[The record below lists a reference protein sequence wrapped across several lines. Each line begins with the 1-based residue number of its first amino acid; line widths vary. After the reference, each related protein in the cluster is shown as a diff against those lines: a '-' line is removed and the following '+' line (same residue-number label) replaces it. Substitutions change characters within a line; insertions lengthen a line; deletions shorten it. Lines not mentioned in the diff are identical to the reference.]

1 MNNITVLIISH
12 DRPEFLKENLASLM
26 KFNTNIFVVV
36 NGFNEQTVN
45 FLTSTKKHYN
55 YLDFTVFEEQTNK
68 SKARNKGVEKIQ
80 SEIIYFLDDDAFI
93 DKNNIEILQKKFLEY
108 PFAEVIGGPNITPPT
123 SSRFQK
129 LSGIL
134 LSTYLIS
141 YKMNARY
148 FAKGVDRL
156 SDETELILCN
166 LAIKKNAFTKH
177 NLKFN
182 ELLHYNEENLLLE
195 QLKKFNT
202 AMLYSPDLFVYHH
215 RRATLKSFLEQI
227 YNSGKGRAVMTVIM
241 PSSIKIFFLFPTLFL
256 IYMICAIFDKMTF
269 ILLNAYL
276 FITLYNV
283 ISAYFIHKLK
293 LLDITIMFIVSI
305 LSHLTYGWGFVVGLI
320 KGIIWKMKK
329 NF

>member
-12 DRPEFLKENLASLM
+12 DRPEFLKENLFSLM
-26 KFNTNIFVVV
+26 KFNANIFVVI
-36 NGFNEQTVN
+36 NGFNEQTVT
-45 FLTSTKKHYN
+45 FLTSTKKQYDN
-55 YLDFTVFEEQTNK
+55 LDFILFEKQTNK
-68 SKARNKGVEKIQ
+68 SQARNIGVEKIK
-80 SEIIYFLDDDAFI
+80 SEIIYFLDDDVFI

-108 PFAEVIGGPNITPPT
+108 PFAEIIGVPNINPPL

-134 LSTYLIS
+134 LSTYLMS

-148 FAKGVDRL
+148 FAKGIDRF
-156 SDETELILCN
+156 SDDTELILCN
-166 LAIKKNAFTKH
+166 LAIKKNVFIKH

-202 AMLYSPDLFVYHH
+202 AMLYSPELIVYHH
-215 RRATLKSFLEQI
+215 RRANLKAFLEQI

-241 PSSIKIFFLFPTLFL
+241 PSSIKIFFLFPTFFL
-256 IYMICAIFDKMTF
+256 IYIMCVVFNKMTF
-269 ILLNAYL
+269 VLLNVYFL
-276 FITLYNV
+276 ITLYNV
-283 ISAYFIHKLK
+283 ISTYFIHKLK
-293 LLDITIMFIVSI
+293 LLDITIMFALSI
-305 LSHLTYGWGFVVGLI
+305 LAHLTYGLGFIVGPI
-320 KGIIWKMKK
+320 KGIIWKIQK